1 MIKEK
6 IKYELVKFTIAS
18 FLMLLPPIFII
29 YLFEEGFWMS
39 VSLFFYAACCGGYI
53 SFLETLFPILQK
65 NNLVIDDK
73 ISLVCI
79 SLCVC
84 FQLLLIIIA
93 FFPFAMMSENFIK
106 LINAMFD
113 LNFDTSYE
121 GGLVV
126 SLLTFCIIILL
137 VHTLVQFF
145 ISLKNRDI
153 ELKRG
158 IFLFVVF
165 VISFIVFGALRVHN
179 NNSVDFQIIQTQ
191 SEKDDEQLDRDIM
204 KYKMQKYKK
213 YSDHLYE

>member
-1 MIKEK
+1 
-6 IKYELVKFTIAS
+6 
-18 FLMLLPPIFII
+18 
-29 YLFEEGFWMS
+29 MS

-53 SFLETLFPILQK
+53 SFEDTLFPLLQK
-65 NNLVIDDK
+65 NDSLIDDK

-106 LINAMFD
+106 WINVMFD

-126 SLLTFCIIILL
+126 SLLAFCIITLL

-145 ISLKNRDI
+145 ISLKNCDV

-158 IFLFVVF
+158 IYLFVVF
-165 VISFIVFGALRVHN
+165 VVSFIVFGAMRIHN

-191 SEKDDEQLDRDIM
+191 SEKDDEQLDHDIM
-204 KYKMQKYKK
+204 KYKMQKYKR
-213 YSDHLYE
+213 YSDQLYE

>member
-1 MIKEK
+1 M
-6 IKYELVKFTIAS
+6 KFIIAS
-18 FLMLLPPIFII
+18 FFMLLPPIFII

-53 SFLETLFPILQK
+53 SFEDTLFPLLQK
-65 NNLVIDDK
+65 KIVIDDK

-79 SLCVC
+79 SLSVC

-93 FFPFAMMSENFIK
+93 FFPFAMMSETFIK
-106 LINAMFD
+106 WINEMFN
-113 LNFDTSYE
+113 LKFDTCYE

-137 VHTLVQFF
+137 VHNLALFY
-145 ISLKNRDI
+145 ISLKNHDM

-158 IFLFVVF
+158 IFIFVVF
-165 VISFIVFGALRVHN
+165 VASFIAFGAMRIHN
-179 NNSVDFQIIQTQ
+179 NNSEDFQIIKTQ
-191 SEKDDEQLDRDIM
+191 SEKDDEQLDNDIM
-204 KYKMQKYKK
+204 KYKMQKYKR